1 MDNRRE
7 RAIEALRGIKAS
19 KVNNQRIVDALMSDE
34 LKDSFNKRVWR
45 PDEWNLAVV
54 EDIASL
60 LESDTLDG
68 YMKLPRDANG
78 EYIHLYDRMHNTT
91 TGEDFT
97 AIAIG
102 VTNCNPCIG
111 HDAVYYQ
118 WGDSVVSGNC
128 HHCEHRKKTTVEDLL
143 AELVAD
149 VRNIPPLCAD
159 YWREVDRAVA
169 KYADQLTVKEEE

>member
-1 MDNRRE
+1 MNNRRS
-7 RAIEALRGIKAS
+7 RVAEALRDMKAYQI
-19 KVNNQRIVDALMSDE
+19 NNQSLIETLLSDE
-34 LKDSFNKRVWR
+34 LKDSFDNKKWGI
-45 PDEWNLAVV
+45 DDWNLRVAD
-54 EDIASL
+54 DIACL
-60 LESDTLDG
+60 LDSDPDDG

-78 EYIHLYDRMHNTT
+78 EYIHLYDELHNTIT
-91 TGEDFT
+91 NEDFT
-97 AIAIG
+97 VIAIG

-143 AELVAD
+143 AELAAD
-149 VRNIPPLCAD
+149 VRNIPPLCTD
-159 YWREVDRAVA
+159 YWREVDRVVA